1 VPEDEAERGL
11 AGVSFGAFEPSAD
24 LTAGTI
30 FWTTDEKSRFRM
42 KRITAAFVS
51 RHDKDPRMRGPI
63 STGAKSVRF
72 SNGYDSRQLAGAV
85 RESRVAATI

>member
-1 VPEDEAERGL
+1 VPEDEAEGGL

-51 RHDKDPRMRGPI
+51 RHDKYPRMRGPI

-72 SNGYDSRQLAGAV
+72 STGYDSRHLLGPFGNP
-85 RESRVAATI
+85 EVAATI